1 MSYPFKAGNAGAPA
15 GSAGIWLFLL
25 ACSGCFS
32 TGEKIGP
39 VDGYAPLAREMERII
54 AREMEKKSIPALSI
68 ALVDGP
74 RIVWAR
80 GFGFADPE
88 KKVQATAETVYRV
101 GSVSKLF
108 TDIAIVREVER
119 GTLDLDAPVSRYLP
133 DFRPQGSP
141 ALPITLRQLMAHRSG
156 IVREP
161 PRGSYFDAE
170 PPSLEETVASLN
182 STAMVYEPQ
191 TRTKY
196 SNAGISV
203 AGLVLERL
211 HRRPFEKLIAETLL
225 EPLRLADSS
234 FEATSRVRSG
244 LAQAS
249 MWSYYG
255 QPVPA
260 PTFLLGTGPAG
271 NLYSTASDLGRFL
284 IFLLRGGQGPS
295 SRILTRESLEAMWT
309 PQFVAAGEKSGF
321 GLGFVVAE
329 FAGPDAVR
337 HRAVGHGGAVYGFS
351 TDVVALP
358 DAGLGAAAMA
368 SLDVTNT
375 VVDRITRHALLLLLA
390 QRGGKPFPEWEET
403 TPVDPALARRIEG
416 RYGQDGS
423 AIELVERGGGLYLV
437 HRGQVA
443 AVGSAAGTLVT
454 DDRHSYGLKLIP
466 GPDRIEVGGKVF
478 EKRAAK
484 RPAPLPP
491 GWNGLIG
498 EYGWDHNPLLIL
510 EREGKLHALIE
521 WIFLYPLTEVSP
533 DVFAFPDWGLYH
545 GEKLLFTR
553 GADGGAARVEA
564 ANVVFPRR
572 SWGLA
577 ANGTFRIRPLRP
589 MTELRELAHAARPPE
604 EKGEFA
610 PAELLGLA
618 ALEPTLRFDVRYAS
632 SDNFLGE
639 PLYAQAAAFLVR
651 PAAEALLRAH
661 QSLQEKGFGLL
672 IHDAYRPW
680 EVTKLF
686 WEATPPKDRH
696 FVADPKTGSRHNRG
710 AAVDLTLCDL
720 KTGEPIE
727 MVGSYDE
734 FSPRSHPDYPGG
746 TALQRWHREILREA
760 MEAQGFQVYEHE
772 WWHFDFQGWER
783 FPIQNVPFE
792 KILSR

>member
-1 MSYPFKAGNAGAPA
+1 MSRPLNRCG
-15 GSAGIWLFLL
+15 LL
-25 ACSGCFS
+25 LWSVLLPTAGCFS

-39 VDGYAPLAREMERII
+39 VDGYALVAGEMERVI
-54 AREMEKKSIPALSI
+54 AREMEKKAIPAISI
-68 ALVDGP
+68 VLADGL

-88 KKVQATAETVYRV
+88 KKLPATAETVYRV

-119 GTLDLDAPVSRYLP
+119 GALDLDAPVTRYLA

-141 ALPITLRQLMAHRSG
+141 ARPITLRQLMAHRSG

-170 PPSLEETVASLN
+170 PRSLEETVASLN
-182 STAMVYEPQ
+182 STAIVYEPE

-203 AGLVLERL
+203 AGLVLQRL
-211 HRRPFEKLIAETLL
+211 HRRPFEQFIRETLL
-225 EPLRLADSS
+225 DPLRLDDSG

-244 LAQAS
+244 LARAS
-249 MWSYYG
+249 MWGYYG

-271 NLYSTASDLGRFL
+271 NLYSTATDLGRFL
-284 IFLLRGGQGPS
+284 VFLLGGGQGPS
-295 SRILTRESLEAMWT
+295 SRILARESLEAMWT

-321 GLGFVVAE
+321 GLGFVVSE
-329 FAGPDAVR
+329 FDGPDAVR

-351 TDVVALP
+351 TDVIALP

-375 VVDRITRHALLLLLA
+375 VVERITRHALLLLLA
-390 QRGGKPFPEWEET
+390 RRSGKPFPAWKET
-403 TPVDPALARRIEG
+403 APVDPALARRIEG
-416 RYGQDGS
+416 RYGLQGSTVELIERRGGLFLNHQGLVAALGS
-423 AIELVERGGGLYLV
+423 AGG
-437 HRGQVA
+437 A
-443 AVGSAAGTLVT
+443 LVT
-454 DDRHSYGLKLIP
+454 DDRHAYGLKVIP
-466 GPDRIEVGGKVF
+466 GADRIDIGGKTY
-478 EKRAAK
+478 EKLAAGL
-484 RPAPLPP
+484 PAAPPP
-491 GWNGLIG
+491 GWKGLLG

-521 WIFLYPLTEVSP
+521 WIFLYPLAESSP

-553 GADGGAARVEA
+553 GADGVATRVEA
-564 ANVVFPRR
+564 ASVVFPRR
-572 SWGLA
+572 TWGESMGGESGS
-577 ANGTFRIRPLRP
+577 GTFRIRPVRP
-589 MTELRELAHAARPPE
+589 MAELRELARAASPPE

-610 PAELLGLA
+610 PAELLGLGG
-618 ALEPTLRFDVRYAS
+618 LEPTLRFDVRYATS
-632 SDNFLGE
+632 NNFLGE
-639 PLYAQAAAFLVR
+639 PLYSQAAAFLVR
-651 PAAEALLRAH
+651 PAAEALLRSH
-661 QSLQEKGFGLL
+661 RSLQEKGFGLL

-680 EVTKLF
+680 EVTKIF
-686 WEATPPKDRH
+686 YEATPPKDRH
-696 FVADPKTGSRHNRG
+696 FVADPNKGSRHNRG

-720 KTGEPIE
+720 KTGEPVE
-727 MVGSYDE
+727 MVGLYDE
-734 FSPRSHPDYPGG
+734 MSPRSNPDYPGG
-746 TALQRWHREILREA
+746 TSLQRWYRDTLREA